1 MIADFFAGLAAII
14 HIYIFAMESLLWGKP
29 RANRVFRM
37 TPEQAEICRPL
48 AFNQGFYNLFLSL
61 AIIAGLASGHRILVD
76 YAMFSIGAAGAV
88 LFMSAPHL
96 RLAARVQLFPALLY
110 VVARQFL
117 ASKGFGL

>member
-1 MIADFFAGLAAII
+1 MIADIFSGLAAVI
-14 HIYIFAMESLLWGKP
+14 HVYIFAMESLLWGKP
-29 RANRVFRM
+29 RANKAFGL
-37 TPEQAEICRPL
+37 THEHAEITRSF

-61 AIIAGLASGHRILVD
+61 AIAAGLFFGHRILVD

-117 ASKGFGL
+117 GP